1 MTACRGTPTKLPAC
15 ALRTAT
21 ERDRSSHTLETFW
34 DMKKRRYRDVHHKK
48 LAGIENRNAKLL
60 GNRLRR
66 RSGRRDVQLAIQ
78 EILGRFDC
86 PALRS
91 PRDGDTPVR
100 E

>member
-21 ERDRSSHTLETFW
+21 ERDRSSHTPETFR

-48 LAGIENRNAKLL
+48 LAEIENRNAKLL

-66 RSGRRDVQLAIQ
+66 RSGRRDVQLAVQ

-91 PRDGDTPVR
+91 PSDGDAPVR